1 LGKEIL
7 CLHNLL
13 IPREITRCSHS
24 INQHQPMRNHQSLM
38 RQHQSLMLLLRLYIT
53 HLLQWCIMPRLPW
66 LMRLHME
73 DMGDTGI
80 LVHTEDMEDTEV
92 IPCLEP

>member
-1 LGKEIL
+1 MQAEFY
-7 CLHNLL
+7 LL

-53 HLLQWCIMPRLPW
+53 HLLPWCIMPRLPW
-66 LMRLHME
+66 LMRLQVL
-73 DMGDTGI
+73 MGDTGI
-80 LVHTEDMEDTEV
+80 LVHMEEDMDV
-92 IPCLEP
+92 IPCLAP